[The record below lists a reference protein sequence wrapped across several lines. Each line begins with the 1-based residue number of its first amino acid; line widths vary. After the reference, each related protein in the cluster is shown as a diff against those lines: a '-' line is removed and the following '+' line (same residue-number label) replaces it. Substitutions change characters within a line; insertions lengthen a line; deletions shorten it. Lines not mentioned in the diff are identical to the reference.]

1 MKTIKTKLFLIFMI
15 FMISLVVSGI
25 LLNSIFLESYYIYK
39 NKGIFVSISEKISDE
54 YINNKENSY
63 EYINMIESIDEYK
76 YYNC

>member
-15 FMISLVVSGI
+15 FMVFLVVCGV

-39 NKGIFVSISEKISDE
+39 NKGIFVSVSEKISNE
-54 YINNKENSY
+54 YINNKENSD
-63 EYINMIESIDEYK
+63 EYINMINSIDGYK